1 VRALT
6 VPLTLALSAALV
18 GSPAHAEAAGG
29 LGDLV
34 ELSAER
40 VAVAEAVAA
49 AKWHSGS
56 AIDDPGREEDLLAAV
71 ERHAVDTGLDPVAA
85 TAVMRDQIAA
95 NKFVQRGLHA
105 HWRAV
110 PEAAPAH
117 EPDLADLRPVLD
129 RITRDLVEELK
140 ATEESR
146 AHPECFHRLGR
157 DTHRVAAGY
166 GFDPLHTT
174 GLVRALPSVCG

>member
-71 ERHAVDTGLDPVAA
+71 ERQAADTGLDPAAA
-85 TAVMRDQIAA
+85 TAVMHDQIAA

-140 ATEESR
+140 ATEEPR